1 VSVAARTHQRGL
13 RTSSG
18 LPYRGCAECLTARM
32 LHVDPARVAA
42 ARPRGRLGVREV
54 EWRSRCQG
62 GSGLGAS
69 RWLVGAQHVM
79 GVASDLKGL
88 FEGAIEWFLKVR
100 RIAPASHSR
109 RRQAPGVRPTLCFV
123 VGCAPRWCAC
133 VGLWGSRPSKRTRR
147 ARSSSAS
154 STAPAKAR
162 CLPPHAQSHMHAS
175 AYARMHPADLSTCAP
190 PRECLC

>member
-1 VSVAARTHQRGL
+1 
-13 RTSSG
+13 
-18 LPYRGCAECLTARM
+18 
-32 LHVDPARVAA
+32 
-42 ARPRGRLGVREV
+42 
-54 EWRSRCQG
+54 
-62 GSGLGAS
+62 
-69 RWLVGAQHVM
+69 M

-109 RRQAPGVRPTLCFV
+109 RRRAPGVRPTLCFV

-162 CLPPHAQSHMHAS
+162 CWPPHAQSHMRAS
-175 AYARMHPADLSTCAP
+175 AYARMHPADLSTALQRASVCAELQPSRP
-190 PRECLC
+190 PSPSLPTNDAPQCHGRCVYRQAAGVVEAALCRGAQVAAGCGRRRAHRGVLPTCTMGRRK